1 MTDTQKTPP
10 TSPAADIDLAKLQT
24 AIAGFQK
31 GLAAAAV
38 SFSARA
44 SFGFAYQG
52 MSGRARD
59 AIAVLPDEVVRNVR
73 DAAAMLQRL
82 TEETLE
88 AREEIAQ
95 EMTATSAN
103 ATV

>member
-1 MTDTQKTPP
+1 MTNTQKTPP

-24 AIAGFQK
+24 AIMGFQK

-38 SFSARA
+38 SLSARA

-52 MSGRARD
+52 LTDRARD
-59 AIAVLPDEVVRNVR
+59 AINVLPDEVVRKVR
-73 DAAAMLQRL
+73 DAAATLTGL

-88 AREEIAQ
+88 AREEITE
-95 EMTATSAN
+95 EMTTTSAN